1 MRYRTRLYVDLGIL
15 AENYR
20 HLKELCPKNEVL
32 YMVKSG
38 GYGHG
43 MAPIVRFSTTEL
55 GIKEFGCATL
65 GEAKMLREELPDL
78 RFDVYVFSD
87 IQFDLQSCSDL
98 YLHRRITP
106 VIANMTDLD
115 FVLKGQEFR
124 HFPLCLKFNT
134 GMNRLGFKKEDT
146 PQIVEKLKHYDR
158 LSITHLISHF
168 SCSSASVETHPM
180 NKKQYDEFKEIKKGF
195 IDSGIELRKTSM
207 ANSGAIE
214 QGFALDET
222 HIRPGLIM
230 YGPRSVDKELR
241 EKSRWKGRTISRM
254 ETYILSVFPV
264 KKGDVAGYGARS
276 VTEDGY
282 LALIAMG
289 YGDGF
294 TNRFCGV
301 KIPFGDTYG
310 EIFGRVN
317 MDMTYLF
324 FKGEKP
330 YGLNPGE
337 KVTIWGH
344 GDEILDFADQAST
357 IPYELFC
364 HLTSRVPRIYGI
376 E

>member
-1 MRYRTRLYVDLGIL
+1 MRFRTRLYVDLGLL
-15 AENYR
+15 AKNHALLR
-20 HLKELCPKNEVL
+20 ELCPKNEIL
-32 YMVKSG
+32 FMVKSG

-43 MAPIVRFSTTEL
+43 MAPLVRFATAEL

-65 GEAKMLREELPDL
+65 GEAKSLREELPHE

-98 YLHRRITP
+98 YLHRRIIP
-106 VIANMTDLD
+106 VLSNMADLD

-134 GMNRLGFKKEDT
+134 GMNRLGFKKEELEI
-146 PQIVEKLKHYDR
+146 IVSKLKKYDR
-158 LSITHLISHF
+158 LSITHLFSHF
-168 SCSSASVETHPM
+168 ACTSASVESHPM
-180 NKKQYDEFKEIKKGF
+180 NKLQYDEFLEIKKYF
-195 IDSGIELRKTSM
+195 RDSGIELRKTSM

-222 HIRPGLIM
+222 HIRPGLMM
-230 YGPRSVDKELR
+230 YGPTSLDKDLR
-241 EKSRWKGRTISRM
+241 EKSLWKGKVISRL

-264 KKGDVAGYGARS
+264 KKNDVAGYGARP
-276 VTEDGY
+276 VLEEGH
-282 LALIAMG
+282 LALIALG

-294 TNRFCGV
+294 TNHFCGA
-301 KIPFGDTYG
+301 KIPFHDTFG

-330 YGLNPGE
+330 SHLKVGE
-337 KVTIWGH
+337 KITIWGH
-344 GDEILDFADQAST
+344 GNEILDFADQIPT

-364 HLTSRVPRIYGI
+364 HITNRVPRIYGI

>member
-1 MRYRTRLYVDLGIL
+1 MRYRTRLYVDFGIL

-32 YMVKSG
+32 FMVKSG

-43 MAPIVRFSTTEL
+43 MAPIVRFATTEL

-78 RFDVYVFSD
+78 RFEVYVFSD

-106 VIANMTDLD
+106 VLSNMADLD

-134 GMNRLGFKKEDT
+134 GMNRLGFKKEDLELL
-146 PQIVEKLKHYDR
+146 VAKLKRYDR
-158 LSITHLISHF
+158 LSITHLFSHF
-168 SCSSASVETHPM
+168 CCSSASVESHPM
-180 NKKQYDEFKEIKKGF
+180 NKKQYDEFRAIKKYF
-195 IDSGIELRKTSM
+195 IDSGIEIRKSSI

-214 QGFALDET
+214 QGFALEET
-222 HIRPGLIM
+222 HVRPGLIM
-230 YGPRSVDKELR
+230 YGPRSVDKDLR
-241 EKSRWKGRTISRM
+241 EKSLWKGRVISRL
-254 ETYILSVFPV
+254 ETYIISVFPV
-264 KKGDVAGYGARS
+264 KKGDVAGYGART
-276 VTEDGY
+276 VLEDGH
-282 LALIAMG
+282 LALIALG

-294 TNRFCGV
+294 TNHFCGA
-301 KIPFGDTYG
+301 KIPFGETYG

-324 FKGEKP
+324 FKGKKP
-330 YGLNPGE
+330 HGLKPGE
-337 KVTIWGH
+337 KVTVWGH
-344 GDEILDFADQAST
+344 GDEILDFADQIPT

-364 HLTSRVPRIYGI
+364 HITSRVPRIYGI